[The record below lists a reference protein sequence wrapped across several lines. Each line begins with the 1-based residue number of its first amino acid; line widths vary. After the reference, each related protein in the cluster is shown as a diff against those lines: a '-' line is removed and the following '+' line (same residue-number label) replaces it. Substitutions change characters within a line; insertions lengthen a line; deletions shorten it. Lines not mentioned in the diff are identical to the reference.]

1 MFSWVTNSITEMSNT
16 LKNIFMSHG
25 NVRAGI
31 TDELLQYLIS
41 SDLFKIILLVEN
53 CGNFDAPFG
62 AGEWIRSKKRTLNFL
77 EREVFRGILFFS
89 FFSYLSVKRLGWYS
103 HFRIHGNKGN
113 YGDSKRRR
121 LEKECSLTLF
131 PTRNWKPILVL
142 LWWAGNGWRGAYRDL
157 EC

>member
-1 MFSWVTNSITEMSNT
+1 MFGWVTKSITEMCNT

-62 AGEWIRSKKRTLNFL
+62 AGE
-77 EREVFRGILFFS
+77 
-89 FFSYLSVKRLGWYS
+89 
-103 HFRIHGNKGN
+103 
-113 YGDSKRRR
+113 
-121 LEKECSLTLF
+121 
-131 PTRNWKPILVL
+131 
-142 LWWAGNGWRGAYRDL
+142 
-157 EC
+157 